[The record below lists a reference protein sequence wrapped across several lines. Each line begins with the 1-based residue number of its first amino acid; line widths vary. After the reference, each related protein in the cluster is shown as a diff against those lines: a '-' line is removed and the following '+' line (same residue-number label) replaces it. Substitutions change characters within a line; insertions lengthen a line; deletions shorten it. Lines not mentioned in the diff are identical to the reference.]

1 MERINAN
8 FPKLSPY
15 DAECAARDERDA
27 QIEREREEEAERHRL
42 TEGKR
47 LWEESNV
54 PARHAAFTLPESGPW
69 REAYDAL
76 KVKIGTGFL
85 YVIMGN
91 RGTGKT
97 QLGTAMIGRA
107 CYKHNRRAK
116 YVKAIDIF
124 IALREAYRKDGDAES
139 KVINRFVFPD
149 LLVIDAMEERG
160 ETAFEDRLLNHI
172 IDKRYDNCDDTL
184 LITNQTPEAFAASA
198 GPSIVSRIHETGD
211 KIVCDWAS
219 FRQKGADLPP
229 VSAGQK
235 NKVNPDARTGKTLPR
250 LQPDFIGVPPAASLP
265 LGDRE

>member
-1 MERINAN
+1 MAGM
-8 FPKLSPY
+8 
-15 DAECAARDERDA
+15 AARDAELD
-27 QIEREREEEAERHRL
+27 REREEAAERDRL

-47 LWEESNV
+47 LWEASGV
-54 PARHAAFTLPESGPW
+54 PVRHSEFRPTEDEGPW
-69 REAYDAL
+69 REAYDTL
-76 KVKIGTGFL
+76 KAKIGTGFL

-97 QLGTAMIGRA
+97 QLGTAVIGAA
-107 CYKHNRRAK
+107 CYKKNKVGK

-139 KVINRFVFPD
+139 KVINRFVYPD

-211 KIVCDWAS
+211 KIVCDWES
-219 FRQKGADLPP
+219 FRKKGEAMPA
-229 VSAGQK
+229 VASAK
-235 NKVNPDARTGKTLPR
+235 NKVNPDPRRRTQDLTSRPDYTPAPGALP
-250 LQPDFIGVPPAASLP
+250 V
-265 LGDRE
+265 GDRD